1 MMHRFILML
10 LAFSLSVVIH
20 ASTISTDILSIELK
34 KNYSFV
40 ETSLNQSD
48 LKIETSSGK
57 ILFDQAGLTV
67 NVLTP
72 FEENYRIEGGRI
84 EIHDVF
90 LDQKQIIEI
99 DQLDNFFL
107 NILMNGIDKNSEE
120 YSISSIN
127 DATIE
132 IISTKTSNSI
142 QFSFIANKLNL
153 IRYKDSIGVEHG
165 IELTPL

>member
-40 ETSLNQSD
+40 ERSLNQSD

>member
-1 MMHRFILML
+1 MIIRFFLIIF
-10 LAFSLSVVIH
+10 AFHFSVVVN
-20 ASTISTDILSIELK
+20 SFTISTDVLNSELK

-40 ETSLNQSD
+40 ERSLHQSD

-57 ILFDQAGLTV
+57 ILFDDTGVTI

-72 FEENYRIEGGRI
+72 FEENYRIEGGNL

-90 LDQKQIIEI
+90 LDQKQTIDI
-99 DQLDNFFL
+99 DQADNFFINL
-107 NILMNGIDKNSEE
+107 LMNGIDVNSEA
-120 YSISSIN
+120 YSINYIN

-132 IISTKTSNSI
+132 IISTNSSDLVR
-142 QFSFIANKLNL
+142 FSFVANKLNL

-165 IELTPL
+165 IELTSL

>member
-1 MMHRFILML
+1 MITRFLLMFI
-10 LAFSLSVVIH
+10 AFNLS
-20 ASTISTDILSIELK
+20 ASSTALTISTEMLNSELK

-40 ETSLNQSD
+40 ERSLNQSD
-48 LKIETSSGK
+48 LKIDTSSGK
-57 ILFDQAGLTV
+57 ILVDPFGITV

-72 FEENYRIEGGRI
+72 FEENYRIQEDRI

-90 LDQKQIIEI
+90 LDQKQTIDIE
-99 DQLDNFFL
+99 QLDNFFI
-107 NILMNGIDKNSEE
+107 NILINGIDENSQA
-120 YSISSIN
+120 YSISLIN

-132 IISTKTSNSI
+132 IISTNSSNLI
-142 QFSFIANKLNL
+142 RFSFIDNKLNL

>member
-1 MMHRFILML
+1 MIVRFFFML
-10 LAFSLSVVIH
+10 IALYFSLVTH
-20 ASTISTDILSIELK
+20 AFTISVDILNNELK
-34 KNYSFV
+34 KNYLFV
-40 ETSLNQSD
+40 ERSFNQSD

-57 ILFDQAGLTV
+57 ILFDQGGVTI

-72 FEENYRIEGGRI
+72 FEENYRIEGHRI

-90 LDQKQIIEI
+90 LDQKQTIDI

-120 YSISSIN
+120 YSISLIN

-132 IISTKTSNSI
+132 IISINTSNSI

-165 IELTPL
+165 IELTLL

>member
-1 MMHRFILML
+1 MMVRFLLML
-10 LAFSLSVVIH
+10 IAFHFSVAIH
-20 ASTISTDILSIELK
+20 ALTISLDLLNSELK

-40 ETSLNQSD
+40 ERSLNQSD

-57 ILFDQAGLTV
+57 ILFDPLGV
-67 NVLTP
+67 SVKVLVP

-90 LDQKQIIEI
+90 LDQKQIIDI
-99 DQLDNFFL
+99 DQLDNFFI
-107 NILMNGIDKNSEE
+107 NILMNGIDNNSQA
-120 YSISSIN
+120 YSIRHIN
-127 DATIE
+127 DGTIE
-132 IISTKTSNSI
+132 IISTNSSNI
-142 QFSFIANKLNL
+142 IRFSFIANKLNL

>member
-1 MMHRFILML
+1 ML
-10 LAFSLSVVIH
+10 LAFSLSVAIH
-20 ASTISTDILSIELK
+20 ASIISTDILSIELK

-120 YSISSIN
+120 YSINSIN

>member
-1 MMHRFILML
+1 MHRFILML

-40 ETSLNQSD
+40 ERSLNQSD

-127 DATIE
+127 DTTIE

>member
-1 MMHRFILML
+1 MIVRFL
-10 LAFSLSVVIH
+10 LIFIAFNLSVASH
-20 ASTISTDILSIELK
+20 ALTISAEMLNSELK
-34 KNYSFV
+34 KNYSFI
-40 ETSLNQSD
+40 ERSLNQSD

-57 ILFDQAGLTV
+57 ILFDPFGITV

-72 FEENYRIEGGRI
+72 FEENYRIEEDRI

-90 LDQKQIIEI
+90 LDQKQTIDI
-99 DQLDNFFL
+99 DQLDNFFI
-107 NILMNGIDKNSEE
+107 NILMNGIDENSQA
-120 YSISSIN
+120 YSISLIN

-132 IISTKTSNSI
+132 IISTNSSNLI
-142 QFSFIANKLNL
+142 RFSFIDNKLNL

>member
-120 YSISSIN
+120 YSINSIN

>member
-1 MMHRFILML
+1 ML
-10 LAFSLSVVIH
+10 LAFNLSTDTH
-20 ASTISTDILSIELK
+20 ASKISTDILSSELK
-34 KNYSFV
+34 KNYSFI
-40 ETSLNQSD
+40 EKSLNQSD
-48 LKIETSSGK
+48 LKIQTSSGK
-57 ILFDQAGLTV
+57 ILFDQAGVTV
-67 NVLTP
+67 NILTP
-72 FEENYRIEGGRI
+72 FEENYRVEAGRI

-90 LDQKQIIEI
+90 LDQKQIIDI

-107 NILMNGIDKNSEE
+107 NILINGIDKNSEE

-132 IISTKTSNSI
+132 IISTQTSNSI
-142 QFSFIANKLNL
+142 QFSFIATKLNL

>member
-1 MMHRFILML
+1 MIVRFL
-10 LAFSLSVVIH
+10 LIFITFNLSVASH
-20 ASTISTDILSIELK
+20 ALTISAEMLNSELK
-34 KNYSFV
+34 KNYSFI
-40 ETSLNQSD
+40 ERSLNQSD

-57 ILFDQAGLTV
+57 ILFDPFGITV

-72 FEENYRIEGGRI
+72 FEENYRIEEDRI

-90 LDQKQIIEI
+90 LDQKQTIDI
-99 DQLDNFFL
+99 DQLDNFFI
-107 NILMNGIDKNSEE
+107 NILMNGIDENSQA
-120 YSISSIN
+120 YSISLIN

-132 IISTKTSNSI
+132 IISTNSSNLI
-142 QFSFIANKLNL
+142 RFSFIDNKLNL

>member
-1 MMHRFILML
+1 MIFRSILML
-10 LAFSLSVVIH
+10 LAFNLSTDIH
-20 ASTISTDILSIELK
+20 ASKISTDILSSELK

-40 ETSLNQSD
+40 EKSLNQSD
-48 LKIETSSGK
+48 LKIQTSSGK
-57 ILFDQAGLTV
+57 ILFDQAGVTV

-72 FEENYRIEGGRI
+72 FEENYRIEAGRI

>member
-10 LAFSLSVVIH
+10 LAFSLSAVIH

-127 DATIE
+127 DTTIE